1 MAYCLRSSK
10 SDTVCNLEGDDTM
23 TSAVLVIDLQ
33 NALVEQGYRADSLLE
48 TVRSLLD
55 RARSDN
61 VPVIYLRMEH
71 TEGEG
76 PLVYGTAGWEIHP
89 CVAPREGDIVLDKR
103 NPDSFYQTA
112 LGDELRARGVTRLI
126 ITGMATE
133 QCVDVTA
140 RSAHVR
146 GYDVI
151 VVADGHTM
159 GGDYPGALPVA
170 QRIAYHNMLLA
181 HIANPEHA
189 ITVVP
194 AAEVDFAT
202 GERA

>member
-1 MAYCLRSSK
+1 
-10 SDTVCNLEGDDTM
+10 M
-23 TSAVLVIDLQ
+23 TNALLVIDMQ
-33 NALVEQGYRADSLLE
+33 NALVEMGYRGDALLK
-48 TVRSLLD
+48 TVGDLLD
-55 RARSDN
+55 RARRDG

-76 PLVYGTAGWEIHP
+76 PLVYGTPGWEIHP
-89 CVAPREGDIVLDKR
+89 AVAPQEGDAVLDKR

-112 LGDELRARGVTRLI
+112 LGDELRARGVTHLV

-146 GYDVI
+146 DYDVT
-151 VVADGHTM
+151 VVADGHTS

-170 QRIAYHNMLLA
+170 ERIAYHNMLLA

-189 ITVVP
+189 ITLVP
-194 AAEVDFAT
+194 AAEVRFVT